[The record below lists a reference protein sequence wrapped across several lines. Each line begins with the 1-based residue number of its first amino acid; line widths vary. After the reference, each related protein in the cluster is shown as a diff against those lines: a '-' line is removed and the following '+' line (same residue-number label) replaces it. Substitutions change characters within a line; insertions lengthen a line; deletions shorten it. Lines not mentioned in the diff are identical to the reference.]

1 MSDLSDDKIYKIINS
16 IILDKNEC
24 VTLPK
29 LTEKLKISMEKCN
42 DILLRFVLEY
52 NNGLNLNNLII
63 LFSADVEKDN
73 KLETILI
80 PSYSE
85 SLDFVLRSPSL
96 IRLNIHSIQSKRD
109 DFLLSDY
116 SVYSP
121 NLDLR
126 VNSEPIETK
135 FANLPPS
142 AKKNKQ
148 KQEAET
154 NNNKSKSNG
163 AFNSSKD
170 AKQPNGTN
178 KDNNDIKSGFKN
190 MELNISKSQT
200 EKEKG
205 SSNNNLNSV
214 SIAAKND
221 KKENSKKK
229 NIIEDEDII
238 QENPEQEYFYGG
250 QPRNTIINKES
261 TNTNANI
268 DIDNNSSLS
277 HLSEHNNVSKAS
289 DKDGKRKKDTK
300 KDTSPSKTKA
310 LFNKQQNEISN
321 TEKGNEKEN
330 NGTNA
335 DTDDKINENK
345 ESKKIRKVRKV
356 KKSKSYMDKDGYF
369 KTIDEWEEEVYYV
382 DEEDLKQK
390 SKSGVNNSIQPDK
403 NVQKRKQP
411 DKTQGSIMSFF
422 K

>member
-1 MSDLSDDKIYKIINS
+1 MSDLSDDKIFKIINS

-29 LTEKLKISMEKCN
+29 LTEKLKISMERCN

-121 NLDLR
+121 NLDLK

-142 AKKNKQ
+142 VKKNKP

-190 MELNISKSQT
+190 MASKISKSQT

-205 SSNNNLNSV
+205 SSNNNLNAI
-214 SIAAKND
+214 SIAKND
-221 KKENSKKK
+221 KKENPKKK
-229 NIIEDEDII
+229 NIIEDENII
-238 QENPEQEYFYGG
+238 QENPEEEYFYGC
-250 QPRNTIINKES
+250 QPKNTSINTES
-261 TNTNANI
+261 TNANI
-268 DIDNNSSLS
+268 DIDNLSL
-277 HLSEHNNVSKAS
+277 LSEHNSVSKAI
-289 DKDGKRKKDTK
+289 DKDGKRKKDTN

-356 KKSKSYMDKDGYF
+356 KKSKSYMDKDGYL
-369 KTIDEWEEEVYYV
+369 KTTDEWEEEVYYV
-382 DEEDLKQK
+382 DEEVLKQK

-403 NVQKRKQP
+403 NEKKRKQP
-411 DKTQGSIMSFF
+411 DKNQGSIMSFF